1 MLSQNLLNERAFVF
15 VVINEPE
22 ERGRHSGEH
31 SRNVI
36 RVRLLLC
43 SIYRDRLSEI
53 AEAASDAGLDTDGAR
68 AALRS
73 AMNSQTPAPF
83 PDDMQ
88 REALARLTGMLDYIR
103 WKATQVD

>member
-1 MLSQNLLNERAFVF
+1 MGW
-15 VVINEPE
+15 
-22 ERGRHSGEH
+22 GRDLFFLVYAPGVTNQLKQALDALAHVNTSSPH
-31 SRNVI
+31 AVTF
-36 RVRLLLC
+36 
-43 SIYRDRLSEI
+43 YRDRLSEI